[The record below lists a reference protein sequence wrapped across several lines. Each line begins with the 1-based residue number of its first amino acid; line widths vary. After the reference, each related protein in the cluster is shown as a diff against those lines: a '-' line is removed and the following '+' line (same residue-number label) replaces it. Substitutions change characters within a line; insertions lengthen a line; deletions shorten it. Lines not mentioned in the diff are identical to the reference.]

1 MNNAV
6 FFDNDCPKYATFF
19 EASNDTVDCKGAM
32 PISSFGLKGDRFCE
46 NICSGVSYAIHHT
59 FVIAK
64 KTHNDKFVLII
75 NFAHYFAFSSI
86 KFVFNL
92 YSYYYD
98 STHYIELTFKY
109 SLMYLHK

>member
-46 NICSGVSYAIHHT
+46 NICSGVSYAFHHT
-59 FVIAK
+59 RIIAK
-64 KTHNDKFVLII
+64 KNHNDKFVLII
-75 NFAHYFAFSSI
+75 NCAYCLAFSSI

-92 YSYYYD
+92 YSNYYD
-98 STHYIELTFKY
+98 STRYIELT
-109 SLMYLHK
+109 

>member
-46 NICSGVSYAIHHT
+46 NICSGVSHAIHT
-59 FVIAK
+59 LILAK
-64 KTHNDKFVLII
+64 KHIMTNSFGLLIVL
-75 NFAHYFAFSSI
+75 S
-86 KFVFNL
+86 VFLNQV
-92 YSYYYD
+92 
-98 STHYIELTFKY
+98 LTQ
-109 SLMYLHK
+109 SVL